1 MRDINRKISVGAFWN
16 FASLM
21 LSRGASTITML
32 FLAQIVA
39 PEAFGLIAMSAV
51 VFELCNTFINSGLGA
66 AVVRSKSVNQVD
78 LDTVF
83 YTNIFLS
90 VLAYIALYFLAP
102 TIASFYQ
109 QFELT
114 NLVRVMGLVVL
125 FNAFKI
131 VQVSVL
137 SRDMN
142 FKAQMKASTSGVVL
156 SGGMAV
162 VAALQG
168 WGVWSLVLQMLSSA
182 LITTVILWLSS
193 SWRPGGSF
201 SQTSFLRFFGFGK
214 NLLAEG
220 VLTVLFNNSYILV
233 IGRFFSA
240 EITGLYFLATK
251 INNIVSRQL
260 STAVQQSTFPALSTM
275 QDDNPEL
282 LIKYRQIMQV
292 MMFAIAPMMGLLS
305 ALAVGLFEVFFDEE
319 WLRASDY
326 LQLLCLA
333 GVLYPIHALNVNLLN
348 VKGRSDLVLKIG
360 MMKKTLNLLLLFM
373 ALPYGVI
380 GIVFSQVVGSILAL
394 IPNTYYSNR
403 LIEYSLAAQVKDVAK
418 PLGAAFLAAAAANG
432 VYQSLVHPHWF
443 FLIISAL
450 TGVAVYLLC
459 CAIVKEEGF
468 LMAYRKVIYHFNT
481 KSN

>member
-1 MRDINRKISVGAFWN
+1 MRDMNRKISVGASWN
-16 FASLM
+16 LASLM
-21 LSRGASTITML
+21 LSRGASTIVML

-51 VFELCNTFINSGLGA
+51 VFELCNTFVNSGLGA
-66 AVVRSKSVNQVD
+66 AIVRSKTVNQVD
-78 LDTVF
+78 LDTAF
-83 YTNIFLS
+83 YTNILLS
-90 VLAYIALYFLAP
+90 ALAYIALYFLAP
-102 TIASFYQ
+102 CIASFYQ
-109 QFELT
+109 QLELT
-114 NLVRVMGLVVL
+114 TLVRVMGLVVL

-168 WGVWSLVLQMLSSA
+168 WAVWSLVLQMLSSA
-182 LITTVILWLSS
+182 LITTVMLWFAS
-193 SWRPGGSF
+193 SWKPGRSF
-201 SQTSFLRFFGFGK
+201 SRASFLRLFGFGK

-220 VLTVLFNNSYILV
+220 VLTVLFNNSYVLV

-260 STAVQQSTFPALSTM
+260 SSAVQQSTFPALSTM
-275 QDDNPEL
+275 QDDNPAL

-292 MMFAIAPMMGLLS
+292 MMFVIAPIMGLLS
-305 ALAVGLFEVFFDEE
+305 ALSEGLFEVFFDQE

-348 VKGRSDLVLKIG
+348 VKGRSDLVLKVG
-360 MMKKTLNLLLLFM
+360 MMKKTVNLLLLFM
-373 ALPYGVI
+373 AIPYGVI
-380 GIVFSQVVGSILAL
+380 GIVLSQVVGSLLAL

-403 LIEYSLAAQVKDVAK
+403 LIEYSLVAQLKDVAK
-418 PLGAAFLAAAAANG
+418 PLGAAFLAAVVANA

-443 FLIISAL
+443 FLIVSAL
-450 TGVAVYLLC
+450 IGVVVYFLC
-459 CAIVKEEGF
+459 SALAKGEGF
-468 LMAYRKVIYHFNT
+468 LMVRRKVIYHFDK